1 VDMWKEQDAGTYADD
16 NVFHCIPAQY
26 FYDKKIV
33 MVTSG
38 DHQGLVTSGDADTLQ
53 ISRGSPTGAWQL
65 QSTQTHYNSRGS
77 PTGSW
82 QLQSTQAH
90 SNSRGSPMGGAW

>member
-1 VDMWKEQDAGTYADD
+1 MWKEQDAGTYADD

-53 ISRGSPTGAWQL
+53 ISRGLPTGAWQL
-65 QSTQTHYNSRGS
+65 QA
-77 PTGSW
+77 
-82 QLQSTQAH
+82 TQALQFH
-90 SNSRGSPMGGAW
+90 GLADGVQKLYFPPF